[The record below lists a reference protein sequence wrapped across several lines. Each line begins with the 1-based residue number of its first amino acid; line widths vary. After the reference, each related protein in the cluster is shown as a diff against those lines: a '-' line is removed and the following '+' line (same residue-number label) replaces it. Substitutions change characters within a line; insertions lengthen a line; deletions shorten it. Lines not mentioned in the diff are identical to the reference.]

1 MSPDKRPPRHVRG
14 QKAASPARL
23 RPAPDDPYD
32 VVFFQRHP
40 DDDPNESIPGREF
53 LAAVCPPKVR
63 LTMRAVL
70 TQVAASPPH
79 RFAGG
84 GKWEAMHGDMT
95 GYHEVRVDGP
105 RRHHYRLI
113 CLLDTSAEDATGAVL
128 GPMLVVIAGA
138 DKPFRTELPDRVY
151 ADLRALGQEYLA
163 RNPRS
168 VA

>member
-1 MSPDKRPPRHVRG
+1 MAPDKRPARQARSKRAAAAKVRHDPS
-14 QKAASPARL
+14 Q
-23 RPAPDDPYD
+23 PYD

-40 DDDPNESIPGREF
+40 ADDPTQRVPGRAF
-53 LAAVCPPKVR
+53 LAACPVKVR
-63 LTMRAVL
+63 AIMLAVL

-105 RRHHYRLI
+105 NRHHYRLI
-113 CLLDTSAEDATGAVL
+113 CKLDTDAQDR
-128 GPMLVVIAGA
+128 GPLLVVIAGT
-138 DKPFRTELPDRVY
+138 DKPFRTKLADSVY
-151 ADLRALGQEYLA
+151 DDVRALGTEYLA

-168 VA
+168 LAERPAR